1 MFDDPTENYK
11 QQEPMHDKR
20 HQKTHARSIKKNRK
34 ADDRAMVG
42 AMTVAFGATAAL
54 ATHKMKPNIV
64 SSLAEKAMS
73 VAAPVVPTKKDGEV
87 DHERLVAV
95 LADLGQKGGVLRLVG

>member
-1 MFDDPTENYK
+1 
-11 QQEPMHDKR
+11 
-20 HQKTHARSIKKNRK
+20 
-34 ADDRAMVG
+34 
-42 AMTVAFGATAAL
+42 
-54 ATHKMKPNIV
+54 MKPNIV

-95 LADLGQKGGVLRLVG
+95 LADLGQKGGVLRLVGKAALLWGDKSSTRSFL